1 MFKRLV
7 TFLLGAGLV
16 GLGVFFFV
24 APEQAYLVQ
33 LLKRIWPLCLV
44 LAGVVRLGG
53 YLIDRQ
59 PRSPVGSLLLT
70 ALGGIL
76 LAVNWRGE
84 HSLAAIA
91 GRYWFWFLLAF
102 VAGRVLWQYTHRN
115 VYGKAP
121 RALSPGAVFVMIL
134 IATTGLSANY
144 LSHNQQLFSRVNLR
158 FGQIGEVG
166 DYVFGN
172 PIKIDDE
179 PPQSFKLSPNARLTI
194 NGFKGDLEIRA
205 SATNQ
210 NQATV
215 KLSKFIRAT
224 NEQRAR
230 EVAQNIHLQITPNG
244 NNMQLGVTTSSL
256 NESFTGSLL
265 VEVPGQHPI
274 QLEINDPTGAV
285 KISELRGDHTLRNC
299 ARVKLSRNRGRL
311 SIETA
316 RSLVELSQHEGEVV
330 LANLRGGAELS
341 EIKGKVALTGQD
353 GDYRLNDITGALRA
367 SLSSGRLE
375 LREIQPPPSFPV
387 NERLVNLDEVRDARL
402 SLNEING
409 NGFINATRTQIEA
422 ESLTGDWQITSAAES
437 VKLSRHKGN
446 LRVTAENG
454 SVTVLELQGAANIE
468 ATRDI
473 IVQNF
478 VGPLSVKTRTGKLT
492 LSHNSELSG
501 DLSAHN
507 EHGQTR
513 VVLPADIAFRLDAS
527 TNSGRL
533 RTRGFTGLKLA
544 RQQRTLTANYHA
556 DGNAPLVSLRS
567 ASGNIE
573 LQSSGLALASNDEQ

>member
-7 TFLLGAGLV
+7 TFLLGAGLI
-16 GLGVFFFV
+16 GLGVFFFI

-33 LLKRIWPLCLV
+33 LLKRIWPLFLV
-44 LAGVVRLGG
+44 LAGLVRLGG
-53 YLIDRQ
+53 YLIDRH

-76 LAVNWRGE
+76 LAVNLRGE
-84 HSLAAIA
+84 QSPAAIA

-115 VYGKAP
+115 AYGKTP

-144 LSHNQQLFSRVNLR
+144 LSNNQQLISRVNMR
-158 FGQIGEVG
+158 FGQISEVG

-172 PIKIDDE
+172 PIKVDDE
-179 PPQSFKLSPNARLTI
+179 APQSFKLPPNARLTV
-194 NGFKGDLEIRA
+194 NGFNGDLEIRA

-210 NQATV
+210 ATA
-215 KLSKFIRAT
+215 KLTKFIRAT
-224 NEQRAR
+224 NEARAR
-230 EVAQNIHLQITPNG
+230 EAAQSIHLQITPNG
-244 NNMQLGVTTSSL
+244 NNVQIGVTTANL
-256 NESFTGSLL
+256 NESFTASLL
-265 VEVPGQHPI
+265 VEVPGQNAVH
-274 QLEINDPTGAV
+274 LEVNDPTGAV
-285 KISELRGDHTLRNC
+285 KISALRGDHTLRNC
-299 ARVKLSRNRGRL
+299 ARVKLSHNRGRL

-316 RSLVELSQHEGEVV
+316 RGLVELSQHEGEVS

-341 EIKGKVALTGQD
+341 EIKGKVALNGQ
-353 GDYRLNDITGALRA
+353 GGNYRLNDLTGAVRA
-367 SLSSGRLE
+367 SVASGRLE
-375 LREIQPPPSFPV
+375 LREIQPPPSFPA
-387 NERLVNLDEVRDARL
+387 NERLINLDEVRDARL
-402 SLNEING
+402 SLSDING
-409 NGFINATRTQIEA
+409 NGFINATRTHIEA
-422 ESLTGDWQITSAAES
+422 DTLTGDWQIAASAES
-437 VKLSRHKGN
+437 VKLRRHKGN
-446 LRVTAENG
+446 LRVRAENG
-454 SVTVLELQGAANIE
+454 SVSVTDLQGAAQIE
-468 ATRDI
+468 ATQDI
-473 IVQNF
+473 VVQNF
-478 VGPLSVKTRTGKLT
+478 IGPLNVKTRTGKLA

-501 DLSAHN
+501 DLITHN

-533 RTRGFTGLKLA
+533 RTRGFDELKLA
-544 RQQRTLTANYHA
+544 RQQRALTANYHA

-573 LQSSGLALASNDEQ
+573 LQSSGLALASNDER